1 MSATMIDTDTVAGRF
16 LAQIAEI
23 GHDGLGW
30 SRLGFSPVEREAHE
44 VLARWMR
51 ELGCSVTTDPVG
63 NTIAELPGSER
74 TGAVVT
80 GSHLDSVPGGGTFDG
95 AAGVAAG
102 VEALTRLVE
111 GGRQTRRP
119 IRLVAFACEEGARF
133 GAPCIGSRCVTGE
146 FGVAALRSFLDEEG
160 VSVWERARECGLD
173 PDGVEA
179 ARWDPGDVAAFL
191 ELHIE
196 QGRVLEERGVPL
208 GIVHSIAGSTRVQ
221 LRFTGRADHSGATPM
236 WLRADALA
244 AASEF
249 VLEVERRAA
258 TRSTSVA
265 TVGRFQVAPGALTT
279 IPGEVLLSLDARDL
293 DSDAQREL
301 VEGLL
306 DHVASIGQRR
316 GVTVE
321 AELLSDQS
329 PVLLHDMVQERL
341 TTAATEASIPFLV
354 MPSGASHDAAH
365 IAKLVPT
372 GMLFVPSRS
381 GISHA
386 PQEWTA
392 AGDISRGARVLAS
405 ALADL
410 GDRDAI

>member
-1 MSATMIDTDTVAGRF
+1 MSTATIDTSSVAGRF
-16 LAQIAEI
+16 LAEIAEI
-23 GHDGLGW
+23 GRDASGW
-30 SRLGFSPVEREAHE
+30 SRLGFSPVEREAHT
-44 VLARWMR
+44 VLARWAR
-51 ELGCSVTTDPVG
+51 KLGCTVTTDAIG
-63 NTIAELPGSER
+63 NTIAELPGSELE
-74 TGAVVT
+74 GAVVT

-102 VEALTRLVE
+102 VEALSRLVAS
-111 GGRQTRRP
+111 GFKPRRP

-146 FGVAALRSFLDEEG
+146 FGVAELRGFLDEEG
-160 VSVWERARECGLD
+160 VSVWQRARDCGLS
-173 PDGVEA
+173 PDEVTS
-179 ARWDPGDVAAFL
+179 ARWDPRDIAAFL

-221 LRFTGRADHSGATPM
+221 LRFQGRADHSGATPM

-244 AASEF
+244 AAAEF
-249 VLEVERRAA
+249 VLEAERRAA
-258 TRSTSVA
+258 IRSTSVA
-265 TVGRFQVAPGALTT
+265 TVGRFQVLPGALTT
-279 IPGEVLLSLDARDL
+279 IPGEVVLSLDARDL

-306 DHVASIGQRR
+306 DHVAALAQKR
-316 GVTVE
+316 GIAVE

-329 PVLLHDMVQERL
+329 PVLLHDVVQERL
-341 TTAATEASIPFLV
+341 TAAANDASIPFLV

-365 IAKLVPT
+365 IAKIVPT
-372 GMLFVPSRS
+372 GMLFVPSRG

-386 PQEWTA
+386 PEEWTDA
-392 AGDISRGARVLAS
+392 ADISRGAVVLAR
-405 ALADL
+405 ALAEL
-410 GDRDAI
+410 ADRDVI